1 MPVQSRRN
9 LRREIKDIELV
20 EAPDPGSEL
29 GLSKAYV
36 GLMDW
41 IWLVGRDEPTRPVR
55 PNEPTRPDNTQ
66 PSSVEPER

>member
-20 EAPDPGSEL
+20 EAPDPDTKL

-41 IWLVGRDEPTRPVR
+41 IWVVGRAEPTRPVQ
-55 PNEPTRPDNTQ
+55 PNEPTRLDNTQ

>member
-1 MPVQSRRN
+1 MSVWSMRN

-20 EAPDPGSEL
+20 EAHDPGSEL
-29 GLSKAYV
+29 GFSKAYV

-66 PSSVEPER
+66 SSSVEPER